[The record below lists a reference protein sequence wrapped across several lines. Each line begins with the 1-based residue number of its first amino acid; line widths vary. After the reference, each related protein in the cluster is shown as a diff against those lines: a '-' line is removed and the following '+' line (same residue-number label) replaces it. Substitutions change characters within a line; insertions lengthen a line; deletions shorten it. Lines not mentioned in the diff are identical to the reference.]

1 MDDAEFIADRI
12 AALEELVRY
21 FSSSYK
27 SERER
32 WVVEALLENMN
43 IAHEQGD
50 VNTSDQDPPD
60 VVALGAKF
68 EIKEILN
75 PGRRRHEEY
84 KQELERAREAKTAE
98 DLLTRFTPVDSS
110 ITEIF
115 DLCCTEIKA
124 LEEKYPPSVRAS
136 LDLLFY
142 VNLQHVMKVNEN
154 PFPDCSLMN
163 SAGWR
168 SVSFVKGQI
177 ASCFYAAPKAPSW
190 LQDMVGHVSH
200 KRFEEIST

>member
-12 AALEELVRY
+12 AALEESVRY
-21 FSSSYK
+21 FSSNHK

-43 IAHEQGD
+43 IVHVQID
-50 VNTSDQDPPD
+50 VKTPHQDPPD

-75 PGRRRHEEY
+75 PGRRRHDEY
-84 KQELERAREAKTAE
+84 KKELERAKKAKTAQ
-98 DLLTRFTPVDSS
+98 DLLTQFTPVDSS

-124 LEEKYPPSVRAS
+124 LKDKYSPSVRAC

-154 PFPDCSLMN
+154 PFPDLSVMK

-177 ASCFYAAPKAPSW
+177 ASCFYAGPGSPSW
-190 LQDMVGHVSH
+190 LQERVGHVSH
-200 KRFEEIST
+200 KRFE